1 MKYRILIGETT
12 RKQLKSL
19 QDNERERIL
28 SNLQELE
35 LYPRKRRAKV
45 DIKKLHNANPE
56 LYRLRVGGFR
66 IIYVVVGDEVRV
78 TEIMRRGRDY
88 RGY

>member
-1 MKYRILIGETT
+1 MKYRILIGETA

-19 QDNERERIL
+19 QYTERERIL
-28 SNLQELE
+28 SNLGELAS
-35 LYPRKRRAKV
+35 YPMKRRAKA

-66 IIYVVVGDEVRV
+66 IIYAVVGDEVMV